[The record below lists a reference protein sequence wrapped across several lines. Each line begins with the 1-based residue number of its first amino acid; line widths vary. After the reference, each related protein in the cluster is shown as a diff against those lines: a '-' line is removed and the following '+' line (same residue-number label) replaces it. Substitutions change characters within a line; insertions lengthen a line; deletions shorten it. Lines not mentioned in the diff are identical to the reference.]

1 MLSATASGAMR
12 DLVLHARDD
21 RPWPRRRAPAKLG
34 AEACACHFRSGKVLV
49 GKYLV
54 EEALVVQDELVQLDD
69 VLLLKRWL
77 QVCHVLA

>member
-1 MLSATASGAMR
+1 MLGAR
-12 DLVLHARDD
+12 A
-21 RPWPRRRAPAKLG
+21 RAPAMLR

-77 QVCHVLA
+77 PHRFDHLHMHLPR